1 LSLNP
6 VLFDNH
12 LKLILMEIYH
22 LVKNRFQ
29 DEGAVIGSAIGFDPT
44 ISLRCKFSLRRILE
58 WLEANG
64 NLPLLPARNP
74 VARLNQ
80 DERRSTSTRK
90 GMLD

>member
-1 LSLNP
+1 MQ
-6 VLFDNH
+6 
-12 LKLILMEIYH
+12 ILVTE
-22 LVKNRFQ
+22 
-29 DEGAVIGSAIGFDPT
+29 DT
-44 ISLRCKFSLRRILE
+44 E

-90 GMLD
+90 WGMLD